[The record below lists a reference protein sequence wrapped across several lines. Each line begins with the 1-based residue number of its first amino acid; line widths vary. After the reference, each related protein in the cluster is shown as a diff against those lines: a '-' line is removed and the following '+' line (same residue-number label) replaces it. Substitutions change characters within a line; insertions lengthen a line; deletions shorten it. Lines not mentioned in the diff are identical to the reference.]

1 MEQSVARQVHNL
13 KVVGS
18 NPTPA
23 PNYLPFVQ
31 LDRTRD
37 YGSRN
42 EGSNPLWE
50 ASAVQ
55 LFIRVREPWRESVG
69 KAVSQYL
76 SQFPNILS
84 CVGEI
89 K

>member
-31 LDRTRD
+31 LDRTRG
-37 YGSRN
+37 YGPRN

-50 ASAVQ
+50 AKGEV
-55 LFIRVREPWRESVG
+55 LIILKKRLSVHNNEEVVTLG
-69 KAVSQYL
+69 KIIGSL
-76 SQFPNILS
+76 HSLI
-84 CVGEI
+84 
-89 K
+89 